1 MTGGASLGRNTR
13 AVALGVAV
21 LLGPCQA
28 FAQRVQRDTS
38 IEDLPRPGYEPRTI
52 RAGSFVLMPQVEAG
66 ARLDNNILATQ
77 SNRRSDVIFLLNPSI
92 EARQDSASAKFR
104 AKAYGGLS
112 RYART
117 SRENTTEFGAS
128 VDYSRAFGS
137 RQSLGT
143 LLSFDRTFERR
154 SDPEAEF
161 ARNRRPALINVAAAE
176 LEYRY
181 DGPRVGVTAN
191 VAATKLDY
199 LPFEDADRDMVTYR
213 ASVKGQIRLSERISV
228 FVQPYVARRNPR
240 VKIDRTGVDRTATT
254 YGGLAGVSLAF
265 ADRLRGDLGIG
276 VFRSNPGDI
285 SLDAFTGIAANGRL
299 TWRPR
304 TRTAIS
310 MDVFRGDVATVRIG
324 AIGRIDARSSIR
336 IDQEARHNLIL
347 HGMLGLRDIHYR
359 GDFDQDERYVTAE
372 AGARYLLNRHVSV
385 EAIANYSQ
393 RTTPDNFNEFR
404 RWQGFLKL
412 ILIY

>member
-1 MTGGASLGRNTR
+1 MPKGASFRRG
-13 AVALGVAV
+13 AQAAIAGIVV

-52 RAGSFVLMPQVEAG
+52 QAGSFVLMPQIEAG
-66 ARLDNNILATQ
+66 ARFDNNILATQ
-77 SNRRSDVIFLLNPSI
+77 ENRRSDVIFLIDPSI
-92 EARQDSASAKFR
+92 EARRESANTKFR
-104 AKAYGGLS
+104 GKAYGSLS

-128 VDYSRAFGS
+128 VDYSHGFGS

-154 SDPEAEF
+154 SDPEAAF
-161 ARNRRPALINVAAAE
+161 ARSRRPSLINVAAAE

-181 DGPRVGVTAN
+181 DGPRIGVTAN

-199 LPFEDADRDMVTYR
+199 LPIQDSDRDMVTYR
-213 ASVKGQIRLSERISV
+213 AAVKGQVRLSERISV
-228 FVQPYVARRNPR
+228 FLQPYVARRSPR
-240 VKIDRTGVDRTATT
+240 LKLDRNGVDRTATT

-265 ADRLRGDLGIG
+265 ADRLRGDVGIG
-276 VFRSNPGDI
+276 MFRSDPGDLG
-285 SLDAFTGIAANGRL
+285 LDAFTGLAANGRL

-310 MDVFRGDVATVRIG
+310 MDIFRGDVATIRVG
-324 AIGRIDARSSIR
+324 AIGRIDTRASIR

-347 HGMLGLRDIHYR
+347 HGTLGLRQIHYR
-359 GDFDQDERYVTAE
+359 GDFDQDQRYVTAE

-385 EAIANYSQ
+385 AATANYSQ
-393 RTTPDNFNEFR
+393 RTTPDNVEEFR
-404 RWQGFLKL
+404 RWQGLLK
-412 ILIY
+412 IVLIY